1 MKVKSI
7 STSLSFEAQTELL
20 SSLVPLGEGFVDR
33 AEQMT
38 AAGFAS
44 FEPLMTFQ
52 ESFCS
57 SPEDRTVHR
66 RYMVELAKERLGN
79 PPPYPHLRDE
89 WASGYR
95 SPFLTE
101 LRQARARAGNSFET
115 YDKSKPWLSEL
126 SPCRFAEMQLNY
138 TDPAEYDRRK
148 RPFLEEQR
156 RLRFREVDVHA
167 TELSSRFGPEKSD
180 RLRLCRAVVAE
191 TYGRYGFQHDVA
203 RSTSACL
210 VFSKPMVS
218 IWSLCWV
225 VDGTRLLRPIGT
237 RPQDQIGFLDIFL
250 ELRDPEVKGLSDNSR
265 HQSRFLRIP
274 YNYAAPVDGLE
285 WGYSRYETLPE
296 LETLIRAN
304 SFVYG
309 MLNEFLEREL
319 LRALE
324 AQLARN

>member
-1 MKVKSI
+1 
-7 STSLSFEAQTELL
+7 
-20 SSLVPLGEGFVDR
+20 VPLGEGFYDR
-33 AEQMT
+33 GEQMA

-44 FEPLMTFQ
+44 FRPLMTFR

-57 SPEDRTVHR
+57 SPEDRIAHR
-66 RYMVELAKERLGN
+66 MYMIELAKERLGN
-79 PPPYPHLRDE
+79 APPYPHLRDE

-101 LRQARARAGNSFET
+101 LRQARARAGNSFEA

-126 SPCRFAEMQLNY
+126 SPCRFVEMQLNY

-148 RPFLEEQR
+148 RSFLEEQR
-156 RLRFREVDVHA
+156 SLRCREIEMYA
-167 TELSSRFGPEKSD
+167 TELSSRFGLEKSD
-180 RLRLCRAVVAE
+180 RLNLCKAVV
-191 TYGRYGFQHDVA
+191 TDVFGQYGFQHDSV
-203 RSTSACL
+203 RSTKSCL
-210 VFSKPMVS
+210 VFSKPIVS

-225 VDGTRLLRPIGT
+225 VDGTRLLRPTGT
-237 RPQDQIGFLDIFL
+237 RAQDQIGFLDIFL
-250 ELRDPEVKGLSDNSR
+250 ELRDPEVKGLFDHAR
-265 HQSRFLRIP
+265 HRAHCLRIP
-274 YNYAAPVDGLE
+274 CNYAAPIDGLE
-285 WGYSRYETLPE
+285 WGYSRYEALPE

-324 AQLARN
+324 AQLACN